1 MYTIIRTYT
10 GEGADELFT
19 EMEALQ
25 AEVRDLI
32 SGVPGFIRYTAFRTG
47 DGGTTVTA
55 CEDKAGTDESSRR
68 AAEFVQGAHFR
79 QGRPPQR
86 HGRRRG
92 PAVLSARSGPPGSV
106 STRRAAY
113 GCIEAS

>member
-1 MYTIIRTYT
+1 MHTIIRTYA

-25 AEVRDLI
+25 TEVRDLI
-32 SGVPGFIRYTAFRTG
+32 SGVPGFISYTAFRNG

-68 AAEFVQGAHFR
+68 AAEFVKHNISVKVASPSVTEGD
-79 QGRPPQR
+79 
-86 HGRRRG
+86 
-92 PAVLSARSGPPGSV
+92 AVLQF
-106 STRRAAY
+106 
-113 GCIEAS
+113 